1 MPVSKE
7 EDGGRKEK
15 GPLFPLAPDT
25 LIVQWTFMLDWMLL
39 PTLLRAAEAGT
50 RGRHFNGISASFAL
64 EALSSVPLEY
74 SPLSCLDLGKSH
86 FQSGHLWLS

>member
-25 LIVQWTFMLDWMLL
+25 LIVQWTFMLD
-39 PTLLRAAEAGT
+39 
-50 RGRHFNGISASFAL
+50 
-64 EALSSVPLEY
+64 
-74 SPLSCLDLGKSH
+74 
-86 FQSGHLWLS
+86 